1 MAKNR
6 YFVEKRLE
14 MADIKLELHQ
24 MINQIGDNKILEA
37 VYTLLANQPVA
48 YTTGGK
54 PLNQTAYEAMI
65 EEGEEDIRKGKVYS
79 HEEVKAHFK
88 QKMNG

>member
-1 MAKNR
+1 MSN
-6 YFVEKRLE
+6 
-14 MADIKLELHQ
+14 IKIELHQ
-24 MINQIGDNKILEA
+24 MIDRIEDNKVLEA

-48 YTTGGK
+48 FTTEGK
-54 PLNQTAYEAMI
+54 PLSQMAYEAMI
-65 EEGEEDIRKGKVYS
+65 EEGEEDIRTGKVYS